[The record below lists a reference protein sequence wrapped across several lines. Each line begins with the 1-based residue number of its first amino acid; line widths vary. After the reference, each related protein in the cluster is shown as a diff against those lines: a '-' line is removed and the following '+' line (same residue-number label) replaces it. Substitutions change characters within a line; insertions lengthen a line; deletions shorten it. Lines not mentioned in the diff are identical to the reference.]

1 METKELYQK
10 IYNVRKTLDLI
21 EVKGSDNLNKLL
33 GCIWTLDDILKKA
46 GEEQQDVQDKAE

>member
-1 METKELYQK
+1 METKELFQK